1 MLRLCFKIFS
11 FNFIRLLIEF
21 YIFAPYLLLNK
32 FIFLL
37 LLFLKISLL
46 WIDFIQNLDIMTLG
60 FFFLIWGPIHNII
73 VPTRY
78 PFLIL
83 IYKRVLIFSANF
95 LWNILLVTRFIDF
108 FKNFFYLKQSFC
120 IWIVIYLIFW
130 KRECITFLDFILL
143 INSILF
149 TMPWVILIKA
159 LGFLRWAI
167 IHCN

>member
-37 LLFLKISLL
+37 LLFLEISLL
-46 WIDFIQNLDIMTLG
+46 WIDFIQNLDIMILG
-60 FFFLIWGPIHNII
+60 FFFLIWVPIHNII

-149 TMPWVILIKA
+149 TMPWVILVKA
-159 LGFLRWAI
+159 LGFLRRAI